1 MRPSTADH
9 SHLAGTFLALADDV
23 EPPPAQRSVPRAACA
38 LVAGLVLAFAAP
50 LAWAAP
56 GKPRDLPAATAS
68 GKAAGVVADDDADD
82 GDGPDGD
89 DHAQTWA
96 ATIA

>member
-9 SHLAGTFLALADDV
+9 SHLAGAYLALADDL
-23 EPPPAQRSVPRAACA
+23 EPAPAQRSVPRAACA
-38 LVAGLVLAFAAP
+38 LVAGLVLALAAP

-56 GKPRDLPAATAS
+56 GKPSDPPAATAT
-68 GKAAGVVADDDADD
+68 GKAGGVVADDDDPDD
-82 GDGPDGD
+82 GDGPGD
-89 DHAQTWA
+89 DGAQTWA